1 MTLKETPMNDK
12 VSLIKKCEKMQEV
25 LLEAITVFNAQRH
38 HDVEKAPS
46 AYAAAVAIHDAETAT
61 AAFQGLIDLV
71 AEKELEIAGGYSDL
85 LDLLMA
91 AQHEAAEE
99 EKEFERL
106 AKKCTG
112 GER

>member
-12 VSLIKKCEKMQEV
+12 VSLIKHYEKMYEV
-25 LLEAITVFNAQRH
+25 LLEAITVFNAQMH

-46 AYAAAVAIHDAETAT
+46 AYAAAVAMHDAETAT
-61 AAFQGLIDLV
+61 AAFQALIDLV
-71 AEKELEIAGGYSDL
+71 AAKEVEIAGDNL
-85 LDLLMA
+85 VDLLMA
-91 AQHEAAEE
+91 ARREAAEE

>member
-12 VSLIKKCEKMQEV
+12 VSLIKQHEKMYEA
-25 LLEAITVFNAQRH
+25 LIEAITVFNTQMH
-38 HDVEKAPS
+38 NDVEKAPS
-46 AYAAAVAIHDAETAT
+46 AYAAAIAIHDAETAT
-61 AAFQGLIDLV
+61 AAFQDLIDLV
-71 AEKELEIAGGYSDL
+71 AAKELEIAGDEDL
-85 LDLLMA
+85 ADLIA
-91 AQHEAAEE
+91 AAHREAAEE

>member
-1 MTLKETPMNDK
+1 MTRKEKPMNDK
-12 VSLIKKCEKMQEV
+12 VSLIKRHEKMYEA
-25 LLEAITVFNAQRH
+25 LLEAITVFNAQMH

-46 AYAAAVAIHDAETAT
+46 AYAAAIAMHDAETAT
-61 AAFQGLIDLV
+61 AAFQELINLV
-71 AEKELEIAGGYSDL
+71 GKKEQEIAGDDDL
-85 LDLLMA
+85 ADLIA
-91 AQHEAAEE
+91 AAHREAVEE

>member
-1 MTLKETPMNDK
+1 MKLKETPMNDK
-12 VSLIKKCEKMQEV
+12 VSLIKHYEKMYEV
-25 LLEAITVFNAQRH
+25 LLEAITVFNAQMH

-46 AYAAAVAIHDAETAT
+46 AYAAAVAMHDAETAT
-61 AAFQGLIDLV
+61 AAFQDLIDLV
-71 AEKELEIAGGYSDL
+71 AAKEVEIAGDNL
-85 LDLLMA
+85 VDLLMA
-91 AQHEAAEE
+91 ARREAAEE

>member
-12 VSLIKKCEKMQEV
+12 VSLIKHYEKMYEV
-25 LLEAITVFNAQRH
+25 LLEAITVFNAQMH

-46 AYAAAVAIHDAETAT
+46 AYAAAVAMHDAETAT
-61 AAFQGLIDLV
+61 AAFQDLIDLV
-71 AEKELEIAGGYSDL
+71 AAKEVEIAGDNDL
-85 LDLLMA
+85 VDRLMA
-91 AQHEAAEE
+91 ARREAAEE